1 MRINAGQP
9 GQGGKKCFSTFNLS
23 CLCLCA
29 GIPVFLF
36 VLPAIPGPVM
46 PAFLLPAAQ
55 LNGDCVGL
63 TCDLNTRHTRKLTT
77 LLQPA
82 SKCVYQ
88 QDKYKSSLLLFPFFS
103 SALSLVFRHPPQG
116 TLRAAPVPMTTSP
129 LLSITKATSY
139 SFALYMVPVSCAVT
153 HSSTHTHTHAR
164 FVRAAC
170 IRV

>member
-1 MRINAGQP
+1 MCVSL
-9 GQGGKKCFSTFNLS
+9 CFTVGF
-23 CLCLCA
+23 LCLCS

-36 VLPAIPGPVM
+36 VPPAIPGPVM
-46 PAFLLPAAQ
+46 PAFPLPAAQ

-77 LLQPA
+77 PA
-82 SKCVYQ
+82 TVSACQRMCVYL

-153 HSSTHTHTHAR
+153 HSNTHTRTHTGTR

-170 IRV
+170 VRV